1 MKRPWGI
8 AGLPR
13 SAAKATRR
21 ASGGWLVGAP
31 SGCRELRGAVECGS
45 LLPVPDAVHRQGTA
59 FGAGSQQ
66 RVRHTTQGTS
76 VAARLVRSNRRVWS
90 PAGRPAA
97 GASRDLGELA
107 VKPVLWE
114 PDTGSSSP
122 RLRQLQLTAR
132 GSQREPGC

>member
-45 LLPVPDAVHRQGTA
+45 VLPVPDAVHRQGTA

-76 VAARLVRSNRRVWS
+76 VTTRLARMTDGFGHPSS
-90 PAGRPAA
+90 GRPL
-97 GASRDLGELA
+97 GPPGTSTSSRSGRTRVVRIRGVA
-107 VKPVLWE
+107 
-114 PDTGSSSP
+114 
-122 RLRQLQLTAR
+122 RR
-132 GSQREPGC
+132 GSINFS